1 MMAGEPYSFPQVIRL
16 AREHNSLSLSEAAK
30 LIGCTKAHVWD
41 LEQGKARNPTI
52 KILAGIAC
60 AYDMDLGVL
69 AHLAA
74 ASAPGTSYRKA
85 VVDVV
90 AARRALAAAPPR

>member
-1 MMAGEPYSFPQVIRL
+1 MVGEPYSFPQLIRR
-16 AREHNSLSLSEAAK
+16 ARERDGLSLAAAAG

-52 KILAGIAC
+52 KMLAGIAC

-74 ASAPGTSYRKA
+74 ASAPGTAYRKA

-90 AARRALAAAPPR
+90 AARRALAAVPPR